1 LRLVFCAV
9 AAAAA
14 VLLGTACNNSSS
26 ESQRPTATP
35 SAAPA
40 ESWSETAAPGDTA
53 GDSPLSTAEL
63 VEILRPSVVH
73 ILSEVATIDVFGQ
86 VVPQEGVGTGF
97 IIDEE
102 GHIVTNNHVIS
113 RGPDS
118 VYSITV
124 TLADGRQFPA
134 RIVGRDPPTD
144 IAVLKIDAEGL
155 VPVPLGNSS
164 EVRVGE
170 DVVAMGNA
178 LNLPGGPTVT
188 KGVVSAVN
196 RLIQEG
202 NISIPDAIQTD
213 AIINPGNSGG
223 PLVNMRGEVIG
234 ITTAVI
240 RGGSAEGIGLAIAID
255 SAKPII
261 EELMRYGV
269 VNRGFLGVQIA
280 PIPSLAAQQCGVDLE
295 RGVLLVDIVDNSPAA
310 AAGLNVCDAIVRVED
325 VDIRSTGDLFNA
337 LQRYRAGETVDLNV
351 VRRGQTL
358 GLEVTLGEQ
367 PG

>member
-1 LRLVFCAV
+1 MRLVFCAAV
-9 AAAAA
+9 AAA
-14 VLLGTACNNSSS
+14 VLAGIACNNSS
-26 ESQRPTATP
+26 ESQRPAATP
-35 SAAPA
+35 SAPPA
-40 ESWSETAAPGDTA
+40 ESPTGSAAPADAA
-53 GDSPLSTAEL
+53 GGSPLSTAEL
-63 VEILRPSVVH
+63 VETLRPSVVH

-86 VVPQEGVGTGF
+86 LVPQEGVGTGF

-113 RGPDS
+113 RGVDPVD
-118 VYSITV
+118 SITV

-144 IAVLKIDAEGL
+144 IAVLKIDADGL
-155 VPVPLGNSS
+155 VPVPLGDSS
-164 EVRVGE
+164 RVRVGE

-240 RGGSAEGIGLAIAID
+240 RGGSAEGIGLAIAIN

-295 RGVLLVDIVDNSPAA
+295 QGVLLVDIVRNSPAA
-310 AAGLNVCDAIVRVED
+310 AAGLAVCDALVRVEE
-325 VDIRSTGDLFNA
+325 VDIRTTGDLFNA
-337 LQRYRAGETVDLNV
+337 LQRYRAGQTVELNV
-351 VRRGQTL
+351 VRRGETL
-358 GLEVTLGEQ
+358 DLEVTLGEQ